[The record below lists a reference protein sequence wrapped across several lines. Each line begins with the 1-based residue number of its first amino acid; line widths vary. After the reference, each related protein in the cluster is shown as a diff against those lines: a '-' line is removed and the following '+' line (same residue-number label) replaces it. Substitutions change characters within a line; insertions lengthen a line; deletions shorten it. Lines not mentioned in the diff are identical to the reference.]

1 MPFDTARPVV
11 VHPDVVLHATTRVR
25 TWIGERPGLFPAPV
39 WVSSTVPD
47 PRRDR
52 MVIIRRDGGPG
63 LPGNR
68 DAPRVTVNVW
78 APSEAEVNQLAARIR
93 ALLVALLADGQPV
106 CRVDDLSGPVAV
118 PDDSRQHRV
127 FFTQEWITRGE

>member
-1 MPFDTARPVV
+1 MPFNTDRPVV
-11 VHPDVVLHATTRVR
+11 VHDDVVLHATARLR
-25 TWIGERPGLFPAPV
+25 AWITDRPALFPQPV

-52 MVIIRRDGGPG
+52 MVTIRRDGGPG

-68 DAPRVTVNVW
+68 DAARITVNVW
-78 APSEAEVNQLAARIR
+78 APSEAEVNTLAARIR
-93 ALLVALLADGQPV
+93 AVLVALLADGQPV

-118 PDDSRQHRV
+118 PDASRQHRV